1 MKIIY
6 VFNIILSIYKSC
18 DYIYFFHEMV
28 IEIVMN
34 NEIQIFFFSNKFI
47 VLRGEKY
54 VHVHYWKKN
63 KFKL

>member
-18 DYIYFFHEMV
+18 DYINFFHEMV

-47 VLRGEKY
+47 VLRREKY
-54 VHVHYWKKN
+54 VHVHYWKKT
-63 KFKL
+63 KF